1 MKKKQ
6 TAVEFY
12 RTELS
17 ALVSMKES
25 KFQTENEIFERAKQ
39 MEEQQI
45 IDAHIHAQFKVIEAK
60 REFAQKYFNDFY
72 GGNNE

>member
-1 MKKKQ
+1 MEKKQ
-6 TAVEFY
+6 TAVEWLEDKIS
-12 RTELS
+12 TATNDELTDNIAAWFNS
-17 ALVSMKES
+17 AK
-25 KFQTENEIFERAKQ
+25 I

-45 IDAHIHAQFKVIEAK
+45 IDAHIHGQFKVIEAK